1 MFDVAR
7 AATADAVLK
16 KFDGWLA
23 RQRQFSVEDPS
34 MPRWARSALPPAFD
48 AVAAEVR
55 RVVESCVEE
64 ELRLRAR
71 RTSAAEARAAPAAR
85 GWLASFR
92 RGLLY
97 ALQPYDRTSWRRN
110 ADPRYWAI
118 KACCACPYF
127 GIQTLSFAV
136 ARETTGGMDPSSKN
150 FTLLH
155 LGLIRVASADFWTD
169 RFPSARSLQT
179 LKTACRARANTC

>member
-1 MFDVAR
+1 
-7 AATADAVLK
+7 
-16 KFDGWLA
+16 
-23 RQRQFSVEDPS
+23 
-34 MPRWARSALPPAFD
+34 MPRWARTALPPAFD
-48 AVAAEVR
+48 AVATEVR

-71 RTSAAEARAAPAAR
+71 RTSAAEARAAPAAK

-136 ARETTGGMDPSSKN
+136 ARETTGGTDPSGKN
-150 FTLLH
+150 FTPLE
-155 LGLIRVASADFWTD
+155 LGHIEVDSADFWTD
-169 RFPSARSLQT
+169 RSLSSSSRSTAEDLASKLSHMRT
-179 LKTACRARANTC
+179 LKSG